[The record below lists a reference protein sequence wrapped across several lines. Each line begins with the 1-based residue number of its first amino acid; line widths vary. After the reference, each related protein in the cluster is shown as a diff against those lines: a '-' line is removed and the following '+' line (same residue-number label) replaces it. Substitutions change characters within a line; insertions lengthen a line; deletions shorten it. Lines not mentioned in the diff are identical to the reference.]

1 MWCFRLS
8 LAQDNILAFLNKVV
22 SCTNESTVIKVSDQT
37 EQLRRLICILLFM
50 STEGRFLMR
59 GLQRR
64 VLWLINGFVTT
75 AKNTFT
81 SKDTF

>member
-1 MWCFRLS
+1 M
-8 LAQDNILAFLNKVV
+8 
-22 SCTNESTVIKVSDQT
+22 SCTNEATVIKVADQT

-59 GLQRR
+59 GLRLR
-64 VLWLINGFVTT
+64 VPGLINGFVTT

-81 SKDTF
+81 TEGTF